1 MAFHGTRA
9 TRMTPPF
16 RVVLID
22 DDPDLRQLIKVTLE
36 FTAGW
41 EVATASNGA
50 DGIELV
56 RKLNPDAVVA
66 DVMMPVMDG
75 YEVCHRLKQEPSS
88 ATIPVVLLTARKE
101 LDDALI
107 ESSGAA
113 GVLFKP
119 FEPDELAA
127 RIRQLCGGR
136 NG

>member
-9 TRMTPPF
+9 TQMTPPF

-41 EVATASNGA
+41 EVATAGNGA

-66 DVMMPVMDG
+66 DVMMPGMDG
-75 YEVCHRLKQEPSS
+75 YEVCHRLKQDPRS

-127 RIRQLCGGR
+127 RILQLCGGT

>member
-1 MAFHGTRA
+1 MVFHGARA

-50 DGIELV
+50 EGIELV

-75 YEVCHRLKQEPSS
+75 YEVCHRLKQDPRS

-127 RIRQLCGGR
+127 RILQLCGGT

>member
-1 MAFHGTRA
+1 
-9 TRMTPPF
+9 MTPPF

-41 EVATASNGA
+41 EVATAGNGA
-50 DGIELV
+50 EGIELV

-66 DVMMPVMDG
+66 DIMMPEMDG
-75 YEVCHRLKQEPSS
+75 YEVCHRLKQDPRS

-127 RIRQLCGGR
+127 RIRQLCSGT

>member
-1 MAFHGTRA
+1 MAFQGTRA

-41 EVATASNGA
+41 EVATAGNGA

-56 RKLNPDAVVA
+56 WKLNPDAVLA

-75 YEVCHRLKQEPSS
+75 YEVCHRLKQDPRS
-88 ATIPVVLLTARKE
+88 ATIPIVLLTARKE

-119 FEPDELAA
+119 FEPDELVA
-127 RIRQLCGGR
+127 RIRQFCGGT

>member
-9 TRMTPPF
+9 TRMTSPF

-50 DGIELV
+50 DGIALV

-75 YEVCHRLKQEPSS
+75 YEVCHRLKQDPSS

-107 ESSGAA
+107 ESSGAV
-113 GVLFKP
+113 GVVFKP

-127 RIRQLCGGR
+127 RIRQLCGDG
-136 NG
+136 

>member
-1 MAFHGTRA
+1 MAFHGARA

-16 RVVLID
+16 LVVLID

-41 EVATASNGA
+41 EVATAGNGA
-50 DGIELV
+50 EGIELV

-75 YEVCHRLKQEPSS
+75 YEVCHRLKQDPRS

-127 RIRQLCGGR
+127 RIRQLCGGT

>member
-1 MAFHGTRA
+1 MAFQGTRA

-50 DGIELV
+50 EGIELV
-56 RKLNPDAVVA
+56 RKLKPDAVVA
-66 DVMMPVMDG
+66 DIMMPEMDG
-75 YEVCHRLKQEPSS
+75 YEVCHRLKQDPRS

-113 GVLFKP
+113 GVLGKP

-127 RIRQLCGGR
+127 RIRQLCGGT

>member
-1 MAFHGTRA
+1 
-9 TRMTPPF
+9 MTPPF

-41 EVATASNGA
+41 EVATAGNGA

-56 RKLNPDAVVA
+56 RKLNPDAVLA

-75 YEVCHRLKQEPSS
+75 YEVCHRLKQDPRS

-119 FEPDELAA
+119 FELDELVA
-127 RIRQLCGGR
+127 RIRQFCGGT

>member
-1 MAFHGTRA
+1 MTR
-9 TRMTPPF
+9 PF
-16 RVVLID
+16 RVVLVD

-56 RKLNPDAVVA
+56 RKLNPDAVIA
-66 DVMMPVMDG
+66 DVRMPVMDG
-75 YEVCHRLKQEPSS
+75 YEVCHRLKQDPRS
-88 ATIPVVLLTARKE
+88 AMIPVVLLTARKE

-107 ESSGAA
+107 ESSGAV

-127 RIRQLCGGR
+127 RIRQLCGGT

>member
-1 MAFHGTRA
+1 
-9 TRMTPPF
+9 MTSPF

-41 EVATASNGA
+41 EVATAGNGA

-66 DVMMPVMDG
+66 DIMMPEMDG
-75 YEVCHRLKQEPSS
+75 YEVCHRLKQDPRS

-107 ESSGAA
+107 ESS
-113 GVLFKP
+113 
-119 FEPDELAA
+119 
-127 RIRQLCGGR
+127 
-136 NG
+136 

>member
-1 MAFHGTRA
+1 MVFHGARA

-22 DDPDLRQLIKVTLE
+22 DDPDLLQLIKVTLE

-50 DGIELV
+50 EGIELV

-75 YEVCHRLKQEPSS
+75 YEVCHRLKQDPRS

-127 RIRQLCGGR
+127 RIRQLCGGT

>member
-22 DDPDLRQLIKVTLE
+22 DDPDLRHLIKVTLE

-56 RKLNPDAVVA
+56 KKLNPDAVVA
-66 DVMMPVMDG
+66 DVMMPMMDG
-75 YEVCHRLKQEPSS
+75 YEVCHRLKQDPRSV
-88 ATIPVVLLTARKE
+88 AIPVVLLTARKE
-101 LDDALI
+101 LDDAQI
-107 ESSGAA
+107 EASGAA

-127 RIRQLCGGR
+127 RIRQLCGGT
-136 NG
+136 ND

>member
-1 MAFHGTRA
+1 MAFQGTRA

-50 DGIELV
+50 EGIELV

-75 YEVCHRLKQEPSS
+75 YEVCHRLKQDPRS

-101 LDDALI
+101 LDEAQI

-127 RIRQLCGGR
+127 RIRQLCGGTD
-136 NG
+136 G